1 MKKFFVILGVL
12 VFFFSTVSTLIAG
25 GIDNK
30 GNLSTEYIRTLNR
43 NAATDSADAV
53 AYNPAGVVKMED
65 GLFLNASGQY
75 ALKTY
80 TNTIGGIEYASDVPS
95 IVPSVFGLYKK
106 DKWAGFAA
114 LTIPCGGGKVRYENG
129 NATTF
134 ALGQG
139 FIGGANAYL
148 ASQGLPPLYDTL
160 RSQKLEADS
169 VYYGFTMGG
178 AYALNDMFSFSLGL
192 RYIDAE
198 KSAKGEV
205 GIGASSGMA
214 PDQAARIKYE
224 ETADGFGGIIGINFS
239 PTKDLNIGLRY
250 ETKTSLDFETD
261 VKRDDLGYFVDGSK
275 ARRDLPALLG
285 LGAAYHIM
293 PNLKVEASYVY
304 YFNEDANWEGDED
317 NVDNGYDVG
326 IAFEYGFTPKLRG
339 SVGYLYTESGIEAD
353 YMSPEAPE
361 LDADSVAVGF
371 AYSLDP
377 ALDLNFGASR
387 TFYKD
392 ETTSTGMK
400 LEKDVTLISF
410 GIQCKFM

>member
-1 MKKFFVILGVL
+1 MKKSFVILSSL
-12 VFFFSTVSTLIAG
+12 VIVFSTVSTLIAG

-53 AYNPAGVVKMED
+53 AYNPAGVVKMDD

-80 TNTIGGIEYASDVPS
+80 SNTIGGIEYASDVPS
-95 IVPSVFGLYKK
+95 IIPSLFGLYKK

-114 LTIPCGGGKVRYENG
+114 FTIPCGGGKVRYENG
-129 NATTF
+129 DATTL

-139 FIGGANAYL
+139 FLGGANAYL
-148 ASQGLPPLYDTL
+148 ASQALPPLYDTI
-160 RSQKLEADS
+160 RSQKLEAGS
-169 VYYGFTMGG
+169 IYYGFTMGG
-178 AYALNDMFSFSLGL
+178 AYALNDIFSFSLGL

-239 PTKDLNIGLRY
+239 PTKDFNIGLRY

-261 VKRDDLGYFVDGSK
+261 VKRDDLGIFVDGSK

-285 LGAAYHIM
+285 LGAAYNIM

-304 YFNEDANWEGDED
+304 YFNEDANWEGDEE

-326 IAFEYGFTPKLRG
+326 IALEYGFTPKLRG
-339 SVGYLYTESGIEAD
+339 SVGYLYTETGIEAD

-361 LDADSVAVGF
+361 LDADSVALGF

-377 ALDLNFGASR
+377 ALDLNFGVSR

-392 ETTSTGMK
+392 ETTTTGMK